1 MVLIE
6 VGTGT
11 GTVVAKNYTIDLKL
25 AGGYQYILYLILRH

>member
-6 VGTGT
+6 VGT

-25 AGGYQYILYLILRH
+25 ADGYQYILYLILRH